1 MDTENKNNA
10 GTIFIPDIS
19 GFSNFVNE
27 IEIIHGQEITGELLE
42 EIINSEELG
51 FEISEIEGDAIL
63 YYKIGDKIKID
74 EIYRQS
80 IKMLKNFRQ
89 KIEIIQKKRICKC
102 NACSSVKNLKLKFVL
117 HYDDLKIINI
127 KNFSKLYGK
136 GVIIAHRLLKNSLRD
151 QEYVIFTKNY
161 LDANTKPKLFNF
173 TFNNL
178 KENLE
183 SFGET
188 ECYYIKFDQPK

>member
-1 MDTENKNNA
+1 MDVENKNNA

-51 FEISEIEGDAIL
+51 FVISEIEGDAVL
-63 YYKIGDKIKID
+63 YYKLGEKIKID
-74 EIYRQS
+74 EIFNQS
-80 IKMLKNFRQ
+80 NKMLNNFKKR
-89 KIEIIQKKRICKC
+89 IEVIQKKRICKC

-117 HYDDLKIINI
+117 HYDNLKIINVQ
-127 KNFSKLYGK
+127 NFTKLYGK

-151 QEYVIFTKNY
+151 QEYIIFTKNY
-161 LDANTKPKLFNF
+161 LDSNTKPKLNNF
-173 TFNNL
+173 TINKL
-178 KENLE
+178 IENLE

-188 ECYYIKFDQPK
+188 ECYYIKFD